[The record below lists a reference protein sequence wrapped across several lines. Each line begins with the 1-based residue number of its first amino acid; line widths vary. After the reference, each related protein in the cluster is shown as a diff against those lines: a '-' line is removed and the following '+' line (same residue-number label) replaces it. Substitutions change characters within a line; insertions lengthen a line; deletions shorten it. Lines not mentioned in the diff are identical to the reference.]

1 MSVISWNVKQ
11 EKLIS
16 YASWV
21 IIWGHEWSEH
31 PFFQRGRQSVSQWTH
46 FLSWGHGPLIIP
58 HKMLLVP
65 ILIFLSKTFYFHS
78 IMPILWWHSSFS
90 LFITATAVLAS
101 LMPGMLSVL
110 EFPFFLSS
118 IFTIKHLKCFYC
130 DVQGFHAKILDLCSL
145 LRIFTSLLVT
155 LIRYICW
162 VWKPPTTL
170 HPGYWTARESA

>member
-1 MSVISWNVKQ
+1 MPHESSSGAMSEVSILSSRGGGSQ
-11 EKLIS
+11 S
-16 YASWV
+16 P
-21 IIWGHEWSEH
+21 SEH
-31 PFFQRGRQSVSQWTH
+31 TSCLEDMAHLSSLTKCFLCQSW
-46 FLSWGHGPLIIP
+46 F
-58 HKMLLVP
+58 
-65 ILIFLSKTFYFHS
+65 FLSKTFYFHS